1 MFEVL
6 KKISKITPFGTAY
19 VFLYHIV
26 SGVLVALKLNFT
38 MNIIESGYQYIV
50 RCEDIKSVIKYGIYL
65 LALIFIERVMEYFYA
80 VFMNGFLYEKSDN
93 RFKYDVAH
101 KLTEIEM
108 IKFEDREFLSNLE
121 RASNAVDD
129 ERMSTCVHLMARISG
144 EVVEVV
150 LILLTLLSYSR
161 YLVYLALL
169 TVVPY
174 FVTRIIRGKAF
185 YKLKNIEIYDER
197 KLNYLYSI
205 FTDAKIN
212 REIKLNDSSDFF
224 VNRYENIFADVGDKY
239 YNERLKDAKSLLFCD
254 ILSVI
259 SYSVAIII
267 TIKLAFSRDI
277 AIGMMGAALIA
288 FRNMQSSTKEMIT
301 SIGNMPKNLMF
312 ANDFIN
318 FMNTEEEKRTF
329 DVEFGNVE
337 MEDVS
342 FIYPNSENG
351 IKNINAEIKEGESV
365 AIVGYNGSGKTTFT
379 KVISGIYKSDGKI
392 VVGNSNMNFSG
403 ISFDDYT
410 IVPQIRTETN
420 LTVGEHISS
429 KENFDSERVYEK
441 LRFVGL
447 SKLCD
452 EEILNTRI
460 GKEFDGI
467 ELSGG
472 ERERLD
478 IARALYEDK
487 KLIIMDEPTS
497 ALDPMEESAILKK
510 FIEIS
515 KNITSIIVTHR
526 LGITKFV
533 DKVIVFKDGEIIASG
548 THEDLMKCSEHY
560 RNMYNE
566 QSRFYL

>member
-50 RCEDIKSVIKYGIYL
+50 RCEDINSVIKYGIYL
-65 LALIFIERVMEYFYA
+65 LTLIFVERLMEYFYA
-80 VFMNGFLYEKSDN
+80 VFMNGFLYEKADN
-93 RFKYDVAH
+93 KFKYEVAH

-108 IKFEDREFLSNLE
+108 IKFENREFLSNLE

-174 FVTRIIRGKAF
+174 FVTSIIRGKAF

-224 VNRYENIFADVGDKY
+224 ANRYENIFADVGNKY

-301 SIGNMPKNLMF
+301 SIGNLPKNLMF

-318 FMNTEEEKRTF
+318 FMNTEEEKRNF
-329 DVEFGNVE
+329 NVEFGNVK

-379 KVISGIYKSDGKI
+379 KVISGIYKSDGEI

-420 LTVGEHISS
+420 LTVGENISS
-429 KENFDSERVYEK
+429 KEHFDSEKVFEK

-515 KNITSIIVTHR
+515 INITSIIVTHR

-548 THEDLMKCSEHY
+548 THEDLMGKCEHY

>member
-38 MNIIESGYQYIV
+38 MNIIESGYKYIIDSG
-50 RCEDIKSVIKYGIYL
+50 DINSVIRYGIYL

-93 RFKYDVAH
+93 KFKYEVAH

-150 LILLTLLSYSR
+150 LILLTLLSYSK

-224 VNRYENIFADVGDKY
+224 VNRYENIFSDVGDKY

-267 TIKLAFSRDI
+267 TIKLAFSREI

-329 DVEFGNVE
+329 DVEFGNVK

-342 FIYPNSENG
+342 FTYPNSENG

-429 KENFDSERVYEK
+429 KENFDSEKVYEK

-548 THEDLMKCSEHY
+548 THEDLMEKCEHY

-566 QSRFYL
+566 QSRFYV

>member
-50 RCEDIKSVIKYGIYL
+50 RCEDINSVIKYGIYL

-93 RFKYDVAH
+93 KFKYEVAH

-224 VNRYENIFADVGDKY
+224 VNRYENM
-239 YNERLKDAKSLLFCD
+239 
-254 ILSVI
+254 I

-267 TIKLAFSRDI
+267 TIKLAFSREI

-329 DVEFGNVE
+329 DVEFGNVK

-342 FIYPNSENG
+342 FTYPNSENG

-429 KENFDSERVYEK
+429 KENFDSEKVYEK

-478 IARALYEDK
+478 IARALYEDN
-487 KLIIMDEPTS
+487 
-497 ALDPMEESAILKK
+497 AILKK

-548 THEDLMKCSEHY
+548 THEDLMEKCEHY